1 MSETKTKNNHVSF
14 SLTAW
19 RRFRKDT
26 LAMVGLSGVI
36 LMFLFALLVP
46 FIANNRPFFLL
57 ADGQMSFPFL
67 RYLFAPDSSET
78 FIEQVFNFMLLF
90 SLPAVVICFICKR
103 KFLLR
108 NILLAVFALL
118 LLIPF
123 FATRPRL
130 DKTCWR
136 DVVSENGYFAVFAP
150 IPYGPYET
158 VANHYEKP
166 SSAHL
171 FGADQTGRDV
181 LVRMLYGAR
190 VSLAVGLFA
199 TLLALIIGTTIGMSV
214 GYYRGYLDLFV
225 MRVVEIIMCFPT
237 FLLLL
242 ILMSM
247 LKDRGFNQSIL
258 LVIMVLGFT
267 GWIGLCRLVRGEV
280 LKQRVLPYIA
290 SCEATG
296 LPVPQIMFRHLLPNV
311 SGPIL
316 ISFTFGVAGAI
327 LSESG
332 LSFLG
337 FGVQAPTASW
347 GALLRQAFEDPL
359 EYWHLT
365 LCPGTALFITVC
377 AFNFTGEGLRKV
389 FDPKSG
395 N

>member
-1 MSETKTKNNHVSF
+1 MSKINDKTNF
-14 SLTAW
+14 SSNAW
-19 RRFRKDT
+19 RRFRKDS
-26 LAMVGLSGVI
+26 LAIIGLIGVI
-36 LMFLFALLVP
+36 LIFLIALFAPIL
-46 FIANNRPFFLL
+46 ANNRPFLL
-57 ADGQMSFPFL
+57 LIDGKVTYPFL
-67 RYLFAPDSSET
+67 RYLFAPDSSEII
-78 FIEQVFNFMLLF
+78 IEQIFNYILLF
-90 SLPAVVICFICKR
+90 FIPASLI
-103 KFLLR
+103 FLIFKKHRTLR
-108 NILLAVFALL
+108 NIFLLVFASL

-123 FATRPRL
+123 FLTHQRL

-136 DVVSENGYFAVFAP
+136 EVVKQKKCFAIFAP
-150 IPYGPYET
+150 IPYGPYEST
-158 VANHYEKP
+158 DKHYAKP
-166 SSAHL
+166 SSEHY

-199 TLLALIIGTTIGMSV
+199 TLLSLVIGTTIGMYV
-214 GYYRGYLDLFV
+214 GYYRGKIDLIV
-225 MRVVEIIMCFPT
+225 MRIVEIIMCFPT

-242 ILMSM
+242 ILMAM

-258 LVIMVLGFT
+258 LIIMVLGFT

-280 LKQRVLPYIA
+280 LKQRALPYIA
-290 SCEATG
+290 SCEASG
-296 LPVPQIMFRHLLPNV
+296 VPVPRIMFYHLLPNV

-316 ISFTFGVAGAI
+316 ISFTFGIAGAI
-327 LSESG
+327 IAESG

-365 LCPGTALFITVC
+365 LCPGAALFVTVC

-389 FDPKSG
+389 FDPQK
-395 N
+395 

>member
-1 MSETKTKNNHVSF
+1 MSTENISF
-14 SLTAW
+14 SSNAW
-19 RRFRKDT
+19 HRFRKDS
-26 LAMVGLSGVI
+26 LAMIGLGGVVV
-36 LMFLFALLVP
+36 MFLLALFVP
-46 FIANNRPFFLL
+46 LIANNRPFIIIN
-57 ADGQMSFPFL
+57 GGEMSFPFL
-67 RYLFAPDSSET
+67 RYLFAPDSSEII
-78 FIEQVFNFMLLF
+78 IEQVFNYILLLF
-90 SLPAVVICFICKR
+90 IPASLI
-103 KFLLR
+103 FLFFKKHIKTR
-108 NILLAVFALL
+108 NIILIICALALL
-118 LLIPF
+118 VPF
-123 FATRPRL
+123 FLTQRRM

-136 DVVSENGYFAVFAP
+136 DEVKKNHSFALFAP

-158 VANHYEKP
+158 TAEHYEKP
-166 SSAHL
+166 SLRHL
-171 FGADQTGRDV
+171 FGGDQTGRDV

-199 TLLALIIGTTIGMSV
+199 TLLALIIGTSIGMCV
-214 GYYRGYLDLFV
+214 GYYRGKLDLFT

-247 LKDRGFNQSIL
+247 LKDKGFGQSIL
-258 LVIMVLGFT
+258 MVIMVLGLT

-280 LKQRVLPYIA
+280 LKQRILPYIA

-296 LPVPQIMFRHLLPNV
+296 VPVRRIMFRHLLPNV

-327 LSESG
+327 VAESG

-359 EYWHLT
+359 GYWHLT
-365 LCPGTALFITVC
+365 LCPGAALFITVC
-377 AFNFTGEGLRKV
+377 AFNFTGEGLRKI
-389 FDPKSG
+389 FDPKAVT
-395 N
+395 